1 MKKSI
6 GNETRFF
13 LLLFGIL
20 GVPSICNK
28 HVLTHART
36 HAHTHERTHART
48 HTHTNHIHTNKRQRA
63 ICKKQTA
70 GVGKIIDDNGSNKKL
85 V

>member
-1 MKKSI
+1 MKKAI

-20 GVPSICNK
+20 GVPSICN
-28 HVLTHART
+28 TPYS
-36 HAHTHERTHART
+36 HTHERTHTHTNARTHT

>member
-20 GVPSICNK
+20 GVPSICNT

-36 HAHTHERTHART
+36 HAHTHEGTHAHT
-48 HTHTNHIHTNKRQRA
+48 HTHTYKPHTHQ
-63 ICKKQTA
+63 QETT
-70 GVGKIIDDNGSNKKL
+70 SYL
-85 V
+85 

>member
-1 MKKSI
+1 MKKAI

-20 GVPSICNK
+20 GVPSICNT

-36 HAHTHERTHART
+36 RTHTHERMHART
-48 HTHTNHIHTNKRQRA
+48 HTHIQITYTPTRDNELFVKNRQQA
-63 ICKKQTA
+63 S
-70 GVGKIIDDNGSNKKL
+70 GKL
-85 V
+85 

>member
-20 GVPSICNK
+20 GVPSICNT
-28 HVLTHART
+28 HVLTHARTHTHTRTHART
-36 HAHTHERTHART
+36 HAHTHIQTTYTPTRDNELFVK
-48 HTHTNHIHTNKRQRA
+48 NRQQA
-63 ICKKQTA
+63 S
-70 GVGKIIDDNGSNKKL
+70 GKL
-85 V
+85 